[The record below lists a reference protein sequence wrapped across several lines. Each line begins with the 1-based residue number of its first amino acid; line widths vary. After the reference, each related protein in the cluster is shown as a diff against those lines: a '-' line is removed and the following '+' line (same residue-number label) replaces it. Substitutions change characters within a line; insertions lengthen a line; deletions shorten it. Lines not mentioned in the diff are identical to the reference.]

1 MVHAKEDVA
10 KDPIILVSV
19 MTNVKNTETAVMTT
33 KKSAK
38 VSNKYIVTLL
48 KHKPVRFYQ
57 SPPQLLELI
66 LGLPRF

>member
-19 MTNVKNTETAVMTT
+19 MTNVKDTETAVMTT

-38 VSNKYIVTLL
+38 VSSND
-48 KHKPVRFYQ
+48 
-57 SPPQLLELI
+57 I
-66 LGLPRF
+66 L